1 MGGGIERAER
11 DATRGWERR
20 CMTGTAVAVAALAV
34 LGTLQG
40 SEESRSGAYVAFG
53 RASVAQPDNA
63 DAGAGQCER
72 AIDPV
77 GGDKNR
83 HGSSEWYESAHNGPR
98 RATVSRM
105 TDSGRNVGADR
116 LRA

>member
-11 DATRGWERR
+11 DAARGWERR
-20 CMTGTAVAVAALAV
+20 RMTGTALAVAALAV
-34 LGTLQG
+34 LGTLLG
-40 SEESRSGAYVAFG
+40 AVESRSGAYVAFG

-83 HGSSEWYESAHNGPR
+83 HASSEWYESAHNGP
-98 RATVSRM
+98 TGNCVE
-105 TDSGRNVGADR
+105 DDR
-116 LRA
+116 LRTQCRS